1 MIPLP
6 FYVVTESAFDSL
18 DDKFD
23 ITPNTIFGTLV
34 GAGTQTRA
42 LAVFHTI
49 ESARRFSS
57 GKFTRGSFA
66 KIKTTTD
73 SIAFL
78 RDVMEQCNINYL
90 LMEPDHTTSRKG
102 ALSITSAIDWLR
114 STSERN

>member
-34 GAGTQTRA
+34 GASTQTRA

-49 ESARRFSS
+49 ESARRFAS
-57 GKFTRGSFA
+57 GKFTRGSA
-66 KIKTTTD
+66 TKIKTTTD

-90 LMEPDHTTSRKG
+90 LVEPDHSRSING
-102 ALSITSAIDWLR
+102 ALSISAAIEWLR
-114 STSERN
+114 STSEHN